1 MKYSELMAE
10 LKAAGCY
17 LSTHGGNHDMW
28 YSPIT
33 GRKFP
38 VPRHQSH
45 EIPKSTEKSI
55 RKLAGI

>member
-1 MKYSELMAE
+1 MKYSELIAK

-17 LSTHGGNHDMW
+17 LIRHGANHDMW

-33 GRKFP
+33 KKEFP
-38 VPRHQSH
+38 VPRHLSK
-45 EIPKSTEKSI
+45 EAAKGTEKSI

>member
-17 LSTHGGNHDMW
+17 FSKHGGNHDMW

-45 EIPKSTEKSI
+45 EVSKSTEKSI